1 MQTRLREVH
10 SCLHRAAKKKNTHP
24 GLQFP
29 RRYVSDEDWLALED
43 TTTRVKLTGMDV
55 AKLVNGLIIAVSD
68 AQLPSWRAT
77 AQWRIAT
84 VTYFLN
90 SHFTLKRGETQIMHE

>member
-1 MQTRLREVH
+1 MY
-10 SCLHRAAKKKNTHP
+10 SKKKNTHP

-55 AKLVNGLIIAVSD
+55 AKLVNGLIIAVPD

-77 AQWRIAT
+77 AELRIAI
-84 VTYFLN
+84 YFLS
-90 SHFTLKRGETQIMHE
+90 SHLTPNKGET